1 MNTKTRRRLVI
12 VTGLIVIIAVAVL
25 AVAGGAGA
33 ARGITVAQALEG
45 TYDGQRV
52 QVTGAVADDSYAFSD
67 DGLTFAIQDGEGGAD
82 GEGALQVRYKGA
94 ASSTFGNG
102 VTAICTGVLTA
113 SDGGVVLDASEMVTQ
128 CPSKYESA
136 TDALGVAQL
145 LGYGEGIVSTTVK
158 ATGTVAADSLSA
170 AGEAD
175 ARFVLQDA
183 ADEGAAVP
191 VVFDGALPDGVAE
204 GAAVVV
210 TGALGAD
217 GAFAATDV
225 ALEG

>member
-1 MNTKTRRRLVI
+1 MNTKTKRRLAI
-12 VTGLIVIIAVAVL
+12 VTGLIVIIVVAVL
-25 AVAGGAGA
+25 AVVGGAGA

-45 TYDGQRV
+45 AYDGERV
-52 QVTGAVADDSYAFSD
+52 QVTGAVADDSYSFSD
-67 DGLTFAIQDGEGGAD
+67 EGLTFAIQDAQD
-82 GEGALQVRYKGA
+82 PSGALQVRYGGA

-102 VTAICTGVLTA
+102 VTAICTGVL
-113 SDGGVVLDASEMVTQ
+113 SRSGEGVVLDASEMVTQ

-145 LGYGEGIVSTTVK
+145 LGYGEGIASTTVK
-158 ATGTVAADSLSA
+158 VTGVVAAGSLSA

-175 ARFVLQDA
+175 ARFVLLDA
-183 ADEGAAVP
+183 ADGASALP
-191 VVFDGALPDGVAE
+191 IAFDGALPEGVAE
-204 GAAVVV
+204 DSSVVV

-217 GAFAATDV
+217 GSFAATDV